1 MSHQYLAIALSLVTT
16 APSAPEPSVSIDLGL
31 SAPVER
37 LAEVDAFANL
47 LADRLVWTIEDSG
60 EDRVRR
66 LLLRFSAVRIDRGR
80 VTASY
85 QSEAVPAQ
93 TGRSSIAGTIGMD
106 EFLAFRDVCLTSEDP
121 PAGVQTLSGAARLD
135 DATMERMVAD
145 VARSGELGPALGLEE
160 PLELEWGHHVVLIL
174 SATSSDDS
182 AVVRPLVL
190 VLERI

>member
-1 MSHQYLAIALSLVTT
+1 MSHQYLAIALSLVTA
-16 APSAPEPSVSIDLGL
+16 APSTPEPAPSVDLGL

-47 LADRLVWTIEDSG
+47 LADRLVWTIEASVK
-60 EDRVRR
+60 RVRP

-85 QSEAVPAQ
+85 QSEAVPAR
-93 TGRSSIAGTIGMD
+93 TGRSSIAGRIGMD

-121 PAGVQTLSGAARLD
+121 PADVRTLAGAARF
-135 DATMERMVAD
+135 DAAAMERVVAD
-145 VARSGELGPALGLEE
+145 VAGSGELGPALGLEE
-160 PLELEWGHHVVLIL
+160 PLELEWGRHVVLIL

-190 VLERI
+190 VLERV